1 MILEAINVLLVEDDD
16 NVALTVERCLR
27 RENYKVTLASS
38 GSQALQVARRRAPD
52 LILLDVT
59 MPGMD
64 GYAVCREIRSDT
76 ALEKTPIIFLTARTR
91 DEDRISGFQAGADDY
106 INKPFNLEELLLRVR
121 AVLRRTQ
128 DQNRGSGKT
137 TTAESDDLS
146 KYQKL
151 TGFNPEKYSLDFK
164 GYSLDL
170 KTFEITLP
178 SKRKVLLT
186 PIQFNLLFHMMSHP
200 GEIFSPLR
208 LLDEIWDYPSDAGS
222 PDLVRV
228 HIKNLRSRIEVDPMS
243 PVFIETIPGYGYTI
257 RPESE
262 KTKHDNN

>member
-1 MILEAINVLLVEDDD
+1 LDVVNILLVEDDD

-27 RENYKVTLASS
+27 RESYKVTLATS
-38 GSQALQVARRRAPD
+38 GVQALQMAYRRIPD

-64 GYAVCREIRSDT
+64 GYAVCREIRADSL
-76 ALEKTPIIFLTARTR
+76 LERIPIIFLTARTR
-91 DEDRISGFQAGADDY
+91 DEDRIVGFQAGADDY

-128 DQNRGSGKT
+128 ENKNAA
-137 TTAESDDLS
+137 TAGADGTQ
-146 KYQKL
+146 KYRHL
-151 TGFNPEKYSLDFK
+151 AGYDGATSTIALK

-170 KTFEITLP
+170 KTYEVVLP
-178 SKRKVLLT
+178 SEKRVLLT
-186 PIQFNLLFHMMSHP
+186 PIQFNLLIHLMTHP
-200 GEIFSPLR
+200 GEIFSPAR

-228 HIKNLRSRIEVDPMS
+228 HIKNLRNRIESDPLI
-243 PVFIETIPGYGYTI
+243 PAFIETVPGYGYTI
-257 RPESE
+257 RPEPDD
-262 KTKHDNN
+262 KK

>member
-1 MILEAINVLLVEDDD
+1 METVNILLVEDDD

-27 RENYKVTLASS
+27 RENYKVTLATS
-38 GSQALQVARRRAPD
+38 GVQALQIARRRVPD

-64 GYAVCREIRSDT
+64 GYSVCREMRADIQ
-76 ALEKTPIIFLTARTR
+76 LERVPIIFLTARTR
-91 DEDRISGFQAGADDY
+91 DEDRIIGFQAGADDY

-128 DQNRGSGKT
+128 EYKIASTGST
-137 TTAESDDLS
+137 PSTIDEFQ
-146 KYQKL
+146 KYRLLAGYDSATSCLQL
-151 TGFNPEKYSLDFK
+151 K

-170 KTFEITLP
+170 KTYEVTLP
-178 SKRKVLLT
+178 DKKKVLLT
-186 PIQFNLLFHMMSHP
+186 PIQFNLLVHLMSHP
-200 GEIFSPLR
+200 GEIFSPSR

-228 HIKNLRSRIEVDPMS
+228 HIKNLRSRIESDPLS

-257 RPESE
+257 KSE
-262 KTKHDNN
+262 VVNK

>member
-1 MILEAINVLLVEDDD
+1 MDGINILLVEDDD

-27 RENYKVTLASS
+27 RENYKVTLAAS
-38 GSQALQVARRRAPD
+38 GSQALEIVKSQAPD

-64 GYAVCREIRSDT
+64 GYEVCREIRSDSSI
-76 ALEKTPIIFLTARTR
+76 ERVPIIFLTARTR

-128 DQNRGSGKT
+128 DQPKLDGKT
-137 TTAESDDLS
+137 VDNEFY
-146 KYQKL
+146 KYRNL
-151 TGFNPEKYSLDFK
+151 PGFNPEMCCLELK

-170 KTFEITLP
+170 KTYEITLP
-178 SKRKVLLT
+178 TRKKVLLT
-186 PIQFNLLFHMMSHP
+186 PIQFSLLVHLMSHP
-200 GEIFSPLR
+200 GEIFSPLK
-208 LLDEIWDYPSDAGS
+208 LLDEIWNYPSDAGS

-228 HIKNLRSRIEVDPMS
+228 HIKNLRARIESDPLS
-243 PVFIETIPGYGYTI
+243 PLFIETVPGYGYTI
-257 RPESE
+257 RSE
-262 KTKHDNN
+262 TDGNVQ

>member
-1 MILEAINVLLVEDDD
+1 LILETINVLLVEDDD

-38 GSQALQVARRRAPD
+38 GTEALQVSRRRTPD

-64 GYAVCREIRSDT
+64 GYAVCREIRNDAT
-76 ALEKTPIIFLTARTR
+76 LEQIPIIFLTARTR

-128 DQNRGSGKT
+128 DQNKT
-137 TTAESDDLS
+137 SNKNVKGDDDELS
-146 KYQKL
+146 RYQKL
-151 TGFNPEKYSLDFK
+151 AGFNPEKYCLELK

-170 KTFEITLP
+170 KTYEITLP
-178 SKRKVLLT
+178 GKRKVLLT

-228 HIKNLRSRIEVDPMS
+228 HIKNLRSRIEVDPLS

-257 RPESE
+257 RVENE
-262 KTKHDNN
+262 KNQNANQ

>member
-1 MILEAINVLLVEDDD
+1 METVNVLLVEDDD

-27 RENYKVTLASS
+27 RENYKVMLASS
-38 GSQALQVARRRAPD
+38 GIQALQVARRRAPD

-64 GYAVCREIRSDT
+64 GYAVCREIRNDA
-76 ALEKTPIIFLTARTR
+76 ALERVPIIFLTARTR

-128 DQNRGSGKT
+128 DQNKTNGKN
-137 TTAESDDLS
+137 AKGEEDDFS
-146 KYQKL
+146 RYQKL
-151 TGFNPEKYSLDFK
+151 IGFNPEKYCLELK

-170 KTFEITLP
+170 KTYEITLP

-228 HIKNLRSRIEVDPMS
+228 HIKNLRSRIEIDPLS

-257 RPESE
+257 RVENE
-262 KTKHDNN
+262 KVQNDNN

>member
-1 MILEAINVLLVEDDD
+1 LETVNILLVEDDD

-27 RENYKVTLASS
+27 RESYKVTLATS
-38 GSQALQVARRRAPD
+38 GVQALQIARRRVPD

-64 GYAVCREIRSDT
+64 GYSVCREMRADVL
-76 ALEKTPIIFLTARTR
+76 LERVPIIFLTARTR
-91 DEDRISGFQAGADDY
+91 DEDRIIGFQAGADDY

-128 DQNRGSGKT
+128 EYKNATNGSPSSS
-137 TTAESDDLS
+137 SDEFQ
-146 KYQKL
+146 KYRLLASYDAATSCLQV
-151 TGFNPEKYSLDFK
+151 K

-170 KTFEITLP
+170 KTYEVTLP
-178 SKRKVLLT
+178 DKKKVLLT
-186 PIQFNLLFHMMSHP
+186 PIQFNLLVHLMSHP
-200 GEIFSPLR
+200 GEIFSPSR

-228 HIKNLRSRIEVDPMS
+228 HIKNLRSRIESDPLS

-257 RPESE
+257 KSDLE
-262 KTKHDNN
+262 KKP

>member
-1 MILEAINVLLVEDDD
+1 LVEDDD

-38 GSQALQVARRRAPD
+38 GTEALQVAHRRAPD

-64 GYAVCREIRSDT
+64 GYAVCREIRNDA
-76 ALEKTPIIFLTARTR
+76 ALERVPIIFLTARTR

-128 DQNRGSGKT
+128 DQIKT
-137 TTAESDDLS
+137 SDKNAKGDEDEFS
-146 KYQKL
+146 RYQKL
-151 TGFNPEKYSLDFK
+151 IGFNPEKYCLELK

-170 KTFEITLP
+170 KTYEITLP

-228 HIKNLRSRIEVDPMS
+228 HIKNLRSRIEVDPLS

-257 RPESE
+257 RLENE
-262 KTKHDNN
+262 KAQNDKN

>member
-1 MILEAINVLLVEDDD
+1 LETVNVLLVEDDD

-27 RENYKVTLASS
+27 RENYKVTLATS
-38 GSQALQVARRRAPD
+38 GTQALQVARRRAPD

-64 GYAVCREIRSDT
+64 GYAVCREIRKD
-76 ALEKTPIIFLTARTR
+76 ADLERIPIIFLTARTR

-128 DQNRGSGKT
+128 DSNRNGGKT
-137 TTAESDDLS
+137 TKADDDDLS
-146 KYQKL
+146 RYQKL
-151 TGFNPEKYSLDFK
+151 AGFNPERYCLELK
-164 GYSLDL
+164 GYALDL
-170 KTFEITLP
+170 KTYEITLP

-228 HIKNLRSRIEVDPMS
+228 HIKNLRSRIEVDPLS

-257 RPESE
+257 RLENE
-262 KTKHDNN
+262 KVQHDNN

>member
-1 MILEAINVLLVEDDD
+1 LILDTVNVLLVEDDD

-27 RENYKVTLASS
+27 RENYKVTLATS

-64 GYAVCREIRSDT
+64 GYAVCREIRNDA
-76 ALEKTPIIFLTARTR
+76 ALERVPIIFLTARTR

-128 DQNRGSGKT
+128 DQNKPSGKRLRGD
-137 TTAESDDLS
+137 EEDLS
-146 KYQKL
+146 RYQKL
-151 TGFNPEKYSLDFK
+151 IGFNPEKYCLELK
-164 GYSLDL
+164 GYLLDL
-170 KTFEITLP
+170 KTYQITLP

-228 HIKNLRSRIEVDPMS
+228 HIKNLRSRIEVDPLS

-257 RPESE
+257 RLENE
-262 KTKHDNN
+262 KVQHGNN

>member
-1 MILEAINVLLVEDDD
+1 LDTVNILLVEDDD

-27 RENYKVTLASS
+27 RENYKVTLATS
-38 GSQALQVARRRAPD
+38 GVQALQIARRRIPD

-64 GYAVCREIRSDT
+64 GYSVCREMRADIQ
-76 ALEKTPIIFLTARTR
+76 LEKVPIIFLTARTR
-91 DEDRISGFQAGADDY
+91 DEDRILGFQAGGDDY

-128 DQNRGSGKT
+128 EYKIASGGSTST
-137 TTAESDDLS
+137 TDEFQ
-146 KYQKL
+146 KYRQSVSYDSATSCL
-151 TGFNPEKYSLDFK
+151 QLK

-170 KTFEITLP
+170 RTYEVTLP
-178 SKRKVLLT
+178 DKKKVLLT
-186 PIQFNLLFHMMSHP
+186 PIQFNLLVHLMSHP
-200 GEIFSPLR
+200 GEIFSPSR

-228 HIKNLRSRIEVDPMS
+228 HIKNLRSRIESDPLS

-257 RPESE
+257 KSGSE
-262 KTKHDNN
+262 KNQ

>member
-1 MILEAINVLLVEDDD
+1 METVNILLVEDDD

-27 RENYKVTLASS
+27 RENYKVTLATS
-38 GSQALQVARRRAPD
+38 GVQALQIARRRIPD

-64 GYAVCREIRSDT
+64 GYSVCREIRADVL
-76 ALEKTPIIFLTARTR
+76 LEKVPIIFLTARTR
-91 DEDRISGFQAGADDY
+91 DEDRIIGFQAGADDY

-128 DQNRGSGKT
+128 EYKIASDGSSTSSVDGFQKYRQLASYDPT
-137 TTAESDDLS
+137 TSCL
-146 KYQKL
+146 QL
-151 TGFNPEKYSLDFK
+151 K

-170 KTFEITLP
+170 KTYEVTLP
-178 SKRKVLLT
+178 DKKKVLLT
-186 PIQFNLLFHMMSHP
+186 PIQFNLLVHLMSHP
-200 GEIFSPLR
+200 GEIFSPSR

-228 HIKNLRSRIEVDPMS
+228 HIKNLRSRIESDPLS
-243 PVFIETIPGYGYTI
+243 PLFIETIPGYGYTI
-257 RPESE
+257 RIESE
-262 KTKHDNN
+262 NK

>member
-1 MILEAINVLLVEDDD
+1 LEAVNILLVEDDD

-27 RENYKVTLASS
+27 RENYKVTLATS
-38 GSQALQVARRRAPD
+38 GMQALQIARRRIPD

-64 GYAVCREIRSDT
+64 GYAVCREIRADST
-76 ALEKTPIIFLTARTR
+76 LERVPIIFLTARNR
-91 DEDRISGFQAGADDY
+91 DEDRISGFQAGGDDY

-128 DQNRGSGKT
+128 EQGKPERKNTNPEEEGLERFQN
-137 TTAESDDLS
+137 LP
-146 KYQKL
+146 
-151 TGFNPEKYSLDFK
+151 GFNQVKNCLELR

-170 KTFEITLP
+170 RTYEVTLP
-178 SKRKVLLT
+178 DRKKILLT
-186 PIQFNLLFHMMSHP
+186 PIQFNILVHLMSHP

-228 HIKNLRSRIEVDPMS
+228 HIKNLRSRVEKDPLN
-243 PVFIETIPGYGYTI
+243 PLFIETIPGYGYTI
-257 RPESE
+257 KANPAEN
-262 KTKHDNN
+262 KT

>member
-1 MILEAINVLLVEDDD
+1 LDAVNILLVEDDD

-27 RENYKVTLASS
+27 RENYKVTLATS
-38 GSQALQVARRRAPD
+38 GTQALQVTRRLAPD

-64 GYAVCREIRSDT
+64 GYAVCREIRNDPT
-76 ALEKTPIIFLTARTR
+76 LEHTPIIFLTARTR
-91 DEDRISGFQAGADDY
+91 DEDRIIGFQAGADDY

-128 DQNRGSGKT
+128 DQNKVAKSQNDEEEYARYRS
-137 TTAESDDLS
+137 LS
-146 KYQKL
+146 V
-151 TGFNPEKYSLDFK
+151 FNPEKFALEIK

-170 KTFEITLP
+170 KTYEITLP
-178 SKRKVLLT
+178 SQKKVLLT
-186 PIQFNLLFHMMSHP
+186 PIQFNLLIHMMGHP

-208 LLDEIWDYPSDAGS
+208 LLNEIWDYPSDAGS

-228 HIKNLRSRIEVDPMS
+228 HIKNLRSRIENDPLS
-243 PVFIETIPGYGYTI
+243 PEFIETIPGYGYTI
-257 RPESE
+257 RQETAN
-262 KTKHDNN
+262 K